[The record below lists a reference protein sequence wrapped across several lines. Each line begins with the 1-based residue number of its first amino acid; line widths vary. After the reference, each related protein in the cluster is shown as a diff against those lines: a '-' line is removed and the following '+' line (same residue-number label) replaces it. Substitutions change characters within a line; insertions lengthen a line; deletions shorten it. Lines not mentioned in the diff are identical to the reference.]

1 MNRTPVFLP
10 VLEVAPSPRGEG
22 LAMTLLW
29 DGADRALAV
38 GLFDGQEVTA
48 EISPARLLADLHDL
62 QAQACEGRLQ
72 VVYRCEELIAR
83 LEAARA
89 A

>member
-1 MNRTPVFLP
+1 
-10 VLEVAPSPRGEG
+10 
-22 LAMTLLW
+22 MTLLW
-29 DGADRALAV
+29 DGADKALAV

-48 EISPARLLADLHDL
+48 EITPARLLADIHDL
-62 QAQACEGRLQ
+62 QDQACQGRLQ
-72 VVYRCEELIAR
+72 VVYRCEELIAQ